1 MKRILFFLIVWISI
15 NPLIF
20 SRENESF
27 LQLITESER
36 LWAEKDFSGALR
48 KLASS
53 ASLISPGN
61 KAEQN
66 LYVKMHLKISAEM
79 DDHHHLV
86 SLTKELCRN
95 FSDSELATILADL
108 KNTLATA
115 KRNPLARKVLK
126 AALDAFPEN
135 TAIFKEFSHF
145 YLKTGYLKDASAFY
159 EGIVERESLKNP
171 DNPAFRDNL
180 EVLSENKPYRDSP
193 LADIYFEPEYRY
205 IIVKQDQNYE
215 IDPKN
220 KVFKSEQTYSIRN
233 SAKEKSN
240 KIHFTLH
247 PQLQVKSVVIKNAA
261 GNEIPQL
268 GMRHITFDA
277 VYRRCWPTFEIET
290 ANMIEPEELL
300 EFFIRYQLN
309 PDAVLEQPRKFAEF
323 TVSPLASYSVYPMG
337 GNNVLFGLNL
347 SSPLTMKIKYAAGN
361 HTSAPG
367 SRLSTEMA
375 GSFCIDSYESKS
387 RNIPVFT
394 CAPYRKTER
403 NNGELSVEFLLYPHE
418 PAPDEIV
425 DDLFSVV
432 GLYRDLFGDNQTNS
446 YRIVTT
452 GPYQSHSGA
461 GENKGNCIFMSDNYL
476 QDAMKTREGKW
487 DYVATLF
494 HEFFHHWNLFSITWD
509 GDCAEWFGEG
519 GASFVQAWAAERI
532 LGHEAARF
540 VRKAYLDTYMNF
552 KTHEALSVLRKA
564 TKASRSEI
572 SLIYYYGALVWEQL
586 RQKLGDEVF
595 FKGYADFFRNNLHKT
610 VNYDGLVAC
619 WAPYT
624 NQDIGS
630 YLSQWLDHNSRIS
643 MSIEQ
648 VDLKKENNRYL
659 VNVTVNVQSDL
670 DYELFS
676 GLEYRTEADDR
687 SIRIPLH
694 FTKRGVQNLKFECS
708 GAPRFIQLDPQYTVP
723 VISNKNMI
731 WEQK

>member
-1 MKRILFFLIVWISI
+1 MKRIYWLFIAWCLINS
-15 NPLIF
+15 LLF
-20 SRENESF
+20 SQEKTTF
-27 LQLITESER
+27 LQLISESER
-36 LWAEKDFSGALR
+36 LWTEKNFSAALR
-48 KLASS
+48 TLASS
-53 ASLISPGN
+53 ASLMSPGN

-66 LYVKMHLKISAEM
+66 LYVKTHLKISAEM

-86 SLTKELCRN
+86 SLTQELCRN
-95 FSDSELATILADL
+95 FPDTEWVPILADL

-145 YLKTGYLKDASAFY
+145 FLKTGYLKDASVFY
-159 EGIVERESLKNP
+159 EGIVERESRKNP
-171 DNPAFRDNL
+171 DDPVFRDNL
-180 EVLSENKPYRDSP
+180 EVLNVNKPYSDSP
-193 LADIYFEPEYRY
+193 LADIYIEPDYRY
-205 IIVKQDQNYE
+205 IIVKQDQYYE

-233 SAKEKSN
+233 STKEKSN

-277 VYRRCWPTFEIET
+277 VYRHCWPTFEIET
-290 ANMIEPEELL
+290 ADMIEPEEVL

-309 PDAVLEQPRKFAEF
+309 PDAVLDQPRKFAEF

-367 SRLSTEMA
+367 SRVSTEMA

-403 NNGELSVEFLLYPHE
+403 KSGDLSVEFLLYPHE
-418 PAPDEIV
+418 PVPDEIV

-452 GPYQSHSGA
+452 GPYHLLSGA

-494 HEFFHHWNLFSITWD
+494 HEFFHHWNLFSIIWD
-509 GDCAEWFGEG
+509 GDCGEWFGEG

-540 VRKAYLDTYMNF
+540 VRKTYLDRSIQF
-552 KTHEALSVLRKA
+552 RAHEAGTVLRQA

-572 SLIYYYGALVWEQL
+572 ALIYYYGALVWEQL
-586 RQKLGDEVF
+586 RLKLGDEIF
-595 FKGYADFFRNNLHKT
+595 CKGYSEFFRNNLYKT

-624 NQDIGS
+624 KLDIRT
-630 YLSQWLDHNSRIS
+630 YLSQWLDQNSQIT
-643 MSIEQ
+643 MSIEN
-648 VDLKKENNRYL
+648 VDIKQEKGKVL
-659 VNVTVNVQSDL
+659 VEVTVNVQSDS

-676 GLEYRTEADDR
+676 GLEYRTERDGKGMT
-687 SIRIPLH
+687 IPIH
-694 FTKRGVQNLKFECS
+694 FTKKGVQHVKFECLS
-708 GAPRFIQLDPQYTVP
+708 APRFIQLDPEYRVP
-723 VISNKNMI
+723 VVSNDRMI